1 MNSNRLPHSSATT
14 DVIAPINGKS
24 HGASPQRHGR
34 LTARGRK
41 VVLVALVSPIVTLS
55 MIMGGHVANASDSA
69 PQTREVVVSTG
80 ESLWD
85 IAVEVAP
92 GQDPRRVIWTIQQLN
107 HMDSSALTDGQ
118 TLIVPV
124 ATH

>member
-1 MNSNRLPHSSATT
+1 
-14 DVIAPINGKS
+14 
-24 HGASPQRHGR
+24 
-34 LTARGRK
+34 
-41 VVLVALVSPIVTLS
+41 